1 MAHLRML
8 SWSASET
15 GRNLD
20 PRGLVDASVDP
31 LPGAGGDALAALG
44 RAVVERAPNSS
55 HAKRLAESTG
65 PLGAVQAAGV
75 AANFEIMN
83 RVVDAVGLPL
93 GRGNRRQLAD
103 EIALLGTDRFPHAE
117 H

>member
-1 MAHLRML
+1 MAHVGML
-8 SWSASET
+8 SWSAHET
-15 GRNLD
+15 GRGLD
-20 PRGLVDASVDP
+20 LRGLVDPSIDP
-31 LPGAGGDALAALG
+31 LPGFGGRELVSIG
-44 RAVVERAPNSS
+44 RAVTEVVPDAG
-55 HAKRLAESTG
+55 HAERLAGVIG

-93 GRGNRRQLAD
+93 GRGRRRQLAE
-103 EIALLGTDRFPHAE
+103 EIDLLGTDRFPHAQ

>member
-1 MAHLRML
+1 MAHVRML

-15 GRNLD
+15 SRYVEF
-20 PRGLVDASVDP
+20 RGLVDASVDP
-31 LPGAGGDALAALG
+31 LPGHAGRALVAVG
-44 RAVVERAPNSS
+44 RAVVEREPNPV
-55 HAKRLAESTG
+55 HAERLAEEVG
-65 PLGAVQAAGV
+65 ALGAVQAAGV

-93 GRGNRRQLAD
+93 GRGNRRLMAD
-103 EIALLGTDRFPHAE
+103 EITLLGTDRFPHAQ

>member
-1 MAHLRML
+1 MAHVRML

-15 GRNLD
+15 GRTLD
-20 PRGLVDASVDP
+20 LRGLVDASVDP
-31 LPGAGGDALAALG
+31 LPGAGGAALVALG
-44 RAVVERAPNSS
+44 RAVVEQAPNPS
-55 HAKRLAESTG
+55 HAERLAESIG

-103 EIALLGTDRFPHAE
+103 EITLLGTDRFPHAQ

>member
-1 MAHLRML
+1 MAHVGML
-8 SWSASET
+8 SWSAQET
-15 GRNLD
+15 GRDLD
-20 PRGLVDASVDP
+20 LRGLVDASVDP
-31 LPGAGGDALAALG
+31 LPGVGGRELVALG
-44 RAVVERAPNSS
+44 RAVVERVPNAS
-55 HAKRLAESTG
+55 HAERLAETIG

-93 GRGNRRQLAD
+93 GRGRRRQMD
-103 EIALLGTDRFPHAE
+103 ETIELLGTDRFPHAA

>member
-1 MAHLRML
+1 MAHVRML

-15 GRNLD
+15 GRDLD
-20 PRGLVDASVDP
+20 LGGLVDPSTDP
-31 LPGAGGDALAALG
+31 LPGHGGTELVAVG
-44 RAVVERAPNSS
+44 RAVMEREPDAT
-55 HAKRLAESTG
+55 HAERLAEVIG
-65 PLGAVQAAGV
+65 PLGAIQAAGV

-93 GRGNRRQLAD
+93 GRGNRRMMAE
-103 EIALLGTDRFPHAE
+103 EIALLGTDRFPHAR